1 MKTIAGAL
9 LLGAMLTAAPMGRA
23 AELLPPPIGSA
34 STTAQREGT
43 GFGADVEHALDDL
56 TRLQCNLLFFLTPRQ
71 GCPTK

>member
-1 MKTIAGAL
+1 MKTIAGVL

-23 AELLPPPIGSA
+23 AEVLPAPIGSSA
-34 STTAQREGT
+34 VTAQREGS
-43 GFGADVEHALDDL
+43 GFGADVENALDDL